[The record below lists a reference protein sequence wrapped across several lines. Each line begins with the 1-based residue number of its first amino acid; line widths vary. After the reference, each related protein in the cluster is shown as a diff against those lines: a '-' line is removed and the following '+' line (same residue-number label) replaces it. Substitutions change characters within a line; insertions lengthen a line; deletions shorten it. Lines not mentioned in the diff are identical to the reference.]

1 MKFAGHQNRGMEAQ
15 GRVLAPGEGYREN
28 DAIKSTMGNKQE
40 QRCVMRDDKL
50 VYGTVDEPVARAR
63 ERMLI
68 LMAERTAEIEAGLVH
83 ESYAAEIV
91 RLKG

>member
-1 MKFAGHQNRGMEAQ
+1 MMKER
-15 GRVLAPGEGYREN
+15 
-28 DAIKSTMGNKQE
+28 DATKSTMNNKQE

-50 VYGTVDEPVARAR
+50 VYGAVDEPVARAR

-83 ESYAAEIV
+83 ESYAAELI
-91 RLKG
+91 RLRGH